1 MRPFVSKVSVE
12 IHTWAETKGAR
23 IGVSI
28 LSPESVHRLGILV
41 PSLVKSGEE
50 EARRGTYPSG
60 LVTGRMKK
68 SNISRRGRYC
78 GSVTRLFITKVTVAG
93 LIHSR
98 A

>member
-1 MRPFVSKVSVE
+1 MVAS
-12 IHTWAETKGAR
+12 ANDG
-23 IGVSI
+23 
-28 LSPESVHRLGILV
+28 
-41 PSLVKSGEE
+41 
-50 EARRGTYPSG
+50 RGTYPSG

-78 GSVTRLFITKVTVAG
+78 GFVTRLFITKVTVAG